1 MITLGQR
8 YSIKHIWAYMLL
20 GQVVA
25 ISVASNLF
33 YVALCLSAIPP
44 SEKRNKPTL
53 LAPLT
58 LSIPVFLS
66 LLTVGL
72 TPFTSTRTFLP
83 NLLLMHALL
92 VVPLVST
99 CTQQQQQHRFAIKF
113 RTLYALT
120 TIFALALRLR
130 TLVSTLPYI
139 PRDKQSIG
147 GLAVVAWDVL
157 HSHPAQSSIGWD
169 VVWTTIS
176 FVVWQ
181 VIGVRPPSRS
191 RSLNAGKATTQA
203 RGPLERLINLVIGI
217 VVVSVGVSAA
227 DEWRKDEREVES
239 ELAAGDVVKK
249 E

>member
-1 MITLGQR
+1 MTSGQR
-8 YSIKHIWAYMLL
+8 YAIKYIWAYMLL

-33 YVALCLSAIPP
+33 YVALCLSPIPLR
-44 SEKRNKPTL
+44 SNSTL
-53 LAPLT
+53 TAPLT

-72 TPFTSTRTFLP
+72 TPFTSARTFLP

-99 CTQQQQQHRFAIKF
+99 TRTQQQHRFGIRF

-120 TIFALALRLR
+120 TILALALRLR
-130 TLVSTLPYI
+130 TLVSVLPYI
-139 PRDKQSIG
+139 PRDKQSIR
-147 GLAVVAWDVL
+147 GLATVAWDVL

-176 FVVWQ
+176 FLVWQ

-191 RSLNAGKATTQA
+191 GLQNAETATTPT
-203 RGPLERLINLVIGI
+203 RGPLERLVNLIIGMT
-217 VVVSVGVSAA
+217 VLSVGVSAS
-227 DEWRKDEREVES
+227 DEWRKDEREVEL
-239 ELAAGDVVKK
+239 ELDAVKN